1 MAIKQSTRF
10 ETTDGT
16 LYTSEKDAQRAQ
28 EGLNNRDRKSFRLK
42 TWEDFVNTQLE
53 EGSEEIQK
61 IYGNLKRGNYGLLD
75 SKGIFERLW
84 LGTINDTRLN
94 QRLDYEKLLTTIIG
108 NDETHIKADGVY
120 DLVIDKG
127 AKTIMSRGKEGTS
140 LSAIVGGDNLTLAA
154 SPGGFTMTNSGVT
167 IIGTAQFVENR
178 WSVTHKE
185 ILYTVTWQ
193 AGE

>member
-61 IYGNLKRGNYGLLD
+61 I
-75 SKGIFERLW
+75 
-84 LGTINDTRLN
+84 
-94 QRLDYEKLLTTIIG
+94 II
-108 NDETHIKADGVY
+108 KY
-120 DLVIDKG
+120 
-127 AKTIMSRGKEGTS
+127 
-140 LSAIVGGDNLTLAA
+140 
-154 SPGGFTMTNSGVT
+154 
-167 IIGTAQFVENR
+167 
-178 WSVTHKE
+178 
-185 ILYTVTWQ
+185 
-193 AGE
+193 

>member
-108 NDETHIKADGVY
+108 NDETHIKADGIY
-120 DLVIDKG
+120 NLAIG
-127 AKTIMSRGKEGTS
+127 LGEKTLMTRGKEGTS
-140 LSAIVGGDNLTLAA
+140 LSTVVEAETYTLAA
-154 SPGGFTMTNSGVT
+154 SPGGFTLSSGKG
-167 IIGTAQFVENR
+167 ILGTAQFVDNI
-178 WSVTHKE
+178 WTLKALPGTFT
-185 ILYTVTWQ
+185 ITWQ
-193 AGE
+193 AGL